1 MKDPS
6 TGRPASWPRV
16 EAGPGARRGS
26 RAPRRAPGP
35 HRLRQ
40 DVLGARA
47 QAPRAQRGRAGHHG
61 GRPKAVDGD
70 MLTFAVAVDKGL
82 PLRLNLVGIR
92 QPGEPLKAEE
102 VDLRERLQ
110 AQPHPNTA
118 LP

>member
-1 MKDPS
+1 
-6 TGRPASWPRV
+6 
-16 EAGPGARRGS
+16 
-26 RAPRRAPGP
+26 
-35 HRLRQ
+35 
-40 DVLGARA
+40 
-47 QAPRAQRGRAGHHG
+47 
-61 GRPKAVDGD
+61 